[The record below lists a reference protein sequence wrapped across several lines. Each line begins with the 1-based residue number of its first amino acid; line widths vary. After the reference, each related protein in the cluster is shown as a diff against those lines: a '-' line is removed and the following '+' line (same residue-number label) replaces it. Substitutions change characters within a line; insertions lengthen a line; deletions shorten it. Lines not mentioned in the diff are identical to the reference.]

1 MTHAVDLLIR
11 GGLVVDG
18 TGAEPF
24 EADVAVA
31 GDRIVAVGKLNG
43 GAREEIDARGQV
55 VTPGFVDIHTHYDG
69 QATWESRLVPS
80 SSHGVTTVVMGNCGV
95 GFAPC
100 RPDQHELLIRLME
113 GVEDIP
119 HPVLVDGLPWT
130 WESYPEYLDFLAAR
144 QYDMDICGYV
154 PHAPVRVYVM
164 GQRGADRE
172 PATPADLQQIA
183 RIVRDAV
190 QAGAMGFSTS
200 RTFFH
205 RSSDGKSTPSFE
217 AAEGELRAMALAL
230 KQCGKGAMQLITDF
244 DEPEQ
249 TFALL
254 RRLVE
259 ISGRPLSVS
268 LLEGTYGPMTLR
280 WRDVLDWAAE
290 SSAGGLP
297 IKAQVLSRAI
307 GVMLGH
313 ELTLNTFY
321 TCESYV
327 RLARLPFDER
337 IRELKRPETRA
348 RILAE
353 SADPD
358 PAIVLGRLV
367 RQYDHMFLLGDPP
380 DYEQP
385 VEQSIA
391 ARAQRLGV
399 TPEELVYDLM
409 LERDGRN
416 NLYVTLCN
424 YEYGSLDS
432 SLDMM
437 RHPGAVLG
445 LGDGGAHCGT
455 ICDGSYPTFM
465 LTHWVR
471 HRQRGER
478 LDLPSVV
485 KWLSRDTARA
495 VGLLDRGTLAPGY
508 KADLNIIDPD
518 RLVLHA
524 PEVTYDLPGGGRRLV
539 QRADGYSASIVSGT
553 VVYREGRPTGALP
566 GRLVRGPQPAVAS

>member
-1 MTHAVDLLIR
+1 MTQAVDLLIR

-31 GDRIVAVGKLNG
+31 GGRIVAVGKLNG
-43 GAREEIDARGQV
+43 GAREEIDARGRV

-100 RPDQHELLIRLME
+100 RPDQHELLIKLME

-172 PATPADLQQIA
+172 PATEADLRQMA

-432 SLDMM
+432 SRDMM

>member
-100 RPDQHELLIRLME
+100 RPDQHELLIKLME

-144 QYDMDICGYV
+144 RYDMDICGYV

-172 PATPADLQQIA
+172 PATPADLQQMA

-217 AAEGELRAMALAL
+217 AAEDELRAMALAL

-280 WRDVLDWAAE
+280 WRDVLDWAAA

-399 TPEELVYDLM
+399 TPEALVYDLM

-471 HRQRGER
+471 QRQRGER

-553 VVYREGRPTGALP
+553 MVYREGRPTGALP